1 MILGPE
7 RFTEQAQESLNN
19 SQLILNRYRHN
30 QWDCEHILMA
40 LIEQEKGVPAEILN
54 ELGVNIEVFHA
65 RFHNMLENSQKTGG
79 LAEQMYQTPR
89 LEDLLLKAEAEAE
102 RLNDEFIGSEH
113 LLIGLT
119 QEEHG
124 EVAEAL
130 SEFGVTT
137 ELVYRALQK
146 IRGGHRIV
154 DQRAESRYRSLER
167 FATDLTDLASKGTL
181 DPIVGRDGEV
191 ARVMQTLIRRTK
203 NNPVL
208 IGGAGVGKTAIAEG
222 LAQRIV
228 SGDVPDELTGKKVLA
243 LDVGS
248 LVAGSKFRGEFEERL
263 KAVMDEVRQAAG
275 DIVLFIDEIHTVVGA
290 GASEGSVDASNMMK
304 PALAR
309 GELQCLG
316 ATTED
321 EYRRYIESDAALERR
336 FQPVLVEEP
345 DLDTSVEMLKALRPK
360 YEAHHRLK
368 IDDSALDAA
377 VVLSQRYISGRLLPD
392 KAVDLI
398 DEAASKIR
406 IDSQL
411 HPKTLREKEESL
423 RRLEIEEIAASERA
437 DYEKAAEVK
446 AERLRMEQ
454 VFEDEMS
461 VFDVEGCAGEGSATS
476 AVVDAEDIA
485 ALIAAWTG
493 IPVARLLE
501 TEAERL
507 VNMEERIHERV
518 VGQELAVQAVSDSV
532 RRARAGLNDP
542 SKPIGSFIFLGPT
555 GVGKT
560 ELAKALAWYMFD
572 DEENMVRIDM
582 SEYMEAHSVSRLLG
596 APPGYVGFE
605 EGGQLTEAVRR
616 RPFRVVLFDEI
627 EKAHPDVFNVLLQLL
642 EDGRLTDS
650 RGRTVD
656 FRNTIVIMTSNL
668 GTGEA
673 HQEAL
678 GFLRQVNEKDTRE
691 RLRGS
696 IEESLKKSFRP
707 EFLNRID
714 EIVVFDAIERK
725 QLLKIVDIMVS
736 DIQSRM
742 EERGIELTLTEDAKT
757 WLANE
762 GFDQV
767 YGARPLRRTIQRF
780 IENPLSTK
788 IIRGDFKGKD
798 SVLVD
803 LAQDELQFS
812 IVERESGISA

>member
-742 EERGIELTLTEDAKT
+742 EERGIELILTEDAKT

-812 IVERESGISA
+812 IVERESGIST

>member
-113 LLIGLT
+113 LLIGVT

-243 LDVGS
+243 LDIGS

-446 AERLRMEQ
+446 AERLWMEQ
-454 VFEDEMS
+454 EFEDEMS

-596 APPGYVGFE
+596 APPGDVGFE

-678 GFLRQVNEKDTRE
+678 GFLRQVNEEDTRE

-725 QLLKIVDIMVS
+725 HLLKIVDIMVS

-742 EERGIELTLTEDAKT
+742 EERGIELILTEDAKT

-788 IIRGDFKGKD
+788 IISGAFKGKD

>member
-461 VFDVEGCAGEGSATS
+461 VFDVEGCAGKGSATS

-742 EERGIELTLTEDAKT
+742 EERGIELILTEDAKT

-812 IVERESGISA
+812 IVERESGIST

>member
-79 LAEQMYQTPR
+79 LAEQVYQTPR

-167 FATDLTDLASKGTL
+167 FATDLTALASKGTL

-345 DLDTSVEMLKALRPK
+345 DLNTSVEMLKALRPK

-476 AVVDAEDIA
+476 TVVDAEDIA
-485 ALIAAWTG
+485 TLIAAWTG

-560 ELAKALAWYMFD
+560 ELAKALAWYLFD

-742 EERGIELTLTEDAKT
+742 GERGIELILTEDAKT

-780 IENPLSTK
+780 IENPLSTE
-788 IIRGDFKGKD
+788 IIRGAFKGKD

>member
-89 LEDLLLKAEAEAE
+89 LEDLLLKAEAEAG

-154 DQRAESRYRSLER
+154 DQRAESRYRSLEK

-368 IDDSALDAA
+368 IDDSALGAA
-377 VVLSQRYISGRLLPD
+377 VALSQRYISGRLLPD

-411 HPKTLREKEESL
+411 HPKTLREKEESF
-423 RRLEIEEIAASERA
+423 RQLEIEEIAASERG

-461 VFDVEGCAGEGSATS
+461 VLDAEDAAVEGGGTTA
-476 AVVDAEDIA
+476 AVEAEDIA

-507 VNMEERIHERV
+507 VNMEERLHERV

-582 SEYMEAHSVSRLLG
+582 SEYMESHSVSRLLG

-668 GTGEA
+668 GTDEG

-678 GFLRQVNEKDTRE
+678 GFLRNVSEKDTSE

-714 EIVVFDAIERK
+714 EIVVFDAIERE

-742 EERGIELTLTEDAKT
+742 EEHGIDLILTEDAKA

-762 GFDQV
+762 GFDEV

-788 IIRGDFKGKD
+788 IIGGDFKDAD
-798 SVLVD
+798 SVLID
-803 LAQDELQFS
+803 LSQDELQFS
-812 IVERESGISA
+812 ILE

>member
-275 DIVLFIDEIHTVVGA
+275 DIVLFINEIHTVVGA

-461 VFDVEGCAGEGSATS
+461 VLDVEGCAGEGSATS

-742 EERGIELTLTEDAKT
+742 EERGIELILTEDAKT

-788 IIRGDFKGKD
+788 IIRGAFKGKD

>member
-113 LLIGLT
+113 LLIGVT

-742 EERGIELTLTEDAKT
+742 EERGIELILTEDAKT

-788 IIRGDFKGKD
+788 IISGAFKGKD